1 KAFGMEVIGYD
12 PFVAPFDHVVQDTG
26 IKQRETAEEVIKEAD
41 FVSIHVPL
49 TDDTRY
55 LFNQKTFELMKPE
68 ASVINSARGGIVN
81 EADIV
86 KAVHDKQ
93 IAGAYLDVLENEPV
107 RKGSPMSQVAAIKLS
122 PQIAGSTEEAQ
133 TRTATSSAAEV
144 ENVV

>member
-1 KAFGMEVIGYD
+1 WSSDVCSSDLVIGYD
-12 PFVAPFDHVVQDTG
+12 PFVAPFDHDVQDTG

-68 ASVINSARGGIVN
+68 AFVINSARGGIVN

-86 KAVHDKQ
+86 KAVQDKQ
-93 IAGAYLDVLENEPV
+93 IAG
-107 RKGSPMSQVAAIKLS
+107 
-122 PQIAGSTEEAQ
+122 
-133 TRTATSSAAEV
+133 
-144 ENVV
+144 

>member
-1 KAFGMEVIGYD
+1 
-12 PFVAPFDHVVQDTG
+12 APFDHVVQDTG

-41 FVSIHVPL
+41 LVSIHVPL

-68 ASVINSARGGIVN
+68 AFVINSARGGIVN

-86 KAVHDKQ
+86 KAVQDKQ

-107 RKGSPMSQVAAIKLS
+107 QKGSPISQVEAIKLS
-122 PQIAGSTEEAQ
+122 PHIARSEEH
-133 TRTATSSAAEV
+133 TSELQSRFDI
-144 ENVV
+144 